1 MLCNQ
6 RSRLSEVPRE
16 TDIGKRRSHAH
27 PKVPSNPAPIIA
39 QRDPAVMVLGLV
51 RRENVIVVRHL
62 PHLSF
67 RLRGSSGRARAP
79 SSAVGRGD
87 GDRRLFPVPLSLGA
101 NSYREIRRLR
111 RGGMKINF
119 QRDDEEE
126 KSHSNGGKKEERRQK
141 KC

>member
-1 MLCNQ
+1 M
-6 RSRLSEVPRE
+6 
-16 TDIGKRRSHAH
+16 
-27 PKVPSNPAPIIA
+27 PSNPAPIIA

-51 RRENVIVVRHL
+51 RRGNVIVVRHL
-62 PHLSF
+62 PHLAF

-79 SSAVGRGD
+79 PSSVVGRGD
-87 GDRRLFPVPLSLGA
+87 GDRRLFPVPLSFGE

-119 QRDDEEE
+119 QREDGEE
-126 KSHSNGGKKEERRQK
+126 KSHSNGGKKEERRRK